1 MRAAGLALAATAVLG
16 CARPR
21 LSGPAVPA
29 PGLAITIHAD
39 RAGGPGRAFVE
50 DRRWLEVPRDGWVE
64 LDDIAGD
71 VALDTVVLAAVA
83 APGSLA
89 TAECQPGAVD
99 RGLAGLGAAIG
110 RPVALTLTDGAVVT
124 GALVA
129 VGADEAIVRDQALGL
144 VSAADVVGPA
154 RAGAS

>member
-1 MRAAGLALAATAVLG
+1 M
-16 CARPR
+16 
-21 LSGPAVPA
+21 
-29 PGLAITIHAD
+29 
-39 RAGGPGRAFVE
+39 
-50 DRRWLEVPRDGWVE
+50 PRDGWVE

-154 RAGAS
+154 RAGAG